1 MATIGKA
8 AIFAALRHS
17 ELTPHSRSVANGS
30 ISFRPMCAK
39 PEMGVLVGAKGNLS
53 SLRGGSGLLERPTFE
68 QSQFDPIP
76 EAQEGNL
83 FVVFCNFFIFFFNF
97 LM

>member
-8 AIFAALRHS
+8 AIFAAFKHS
-17 ELTPHSRSVANGS
+17 EPAPHSRSAANGA
-30 ISFRPMCAK
+30 ISLRPMCAM

-83 FVVFCNFFIFFFNF
+83 FVVFCNFFYLFF
-97 LM
+97 